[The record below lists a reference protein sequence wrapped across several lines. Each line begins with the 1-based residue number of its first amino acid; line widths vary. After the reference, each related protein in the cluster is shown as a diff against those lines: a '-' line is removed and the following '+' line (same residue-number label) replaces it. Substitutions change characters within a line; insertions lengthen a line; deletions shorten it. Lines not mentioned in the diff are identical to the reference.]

1 MKNQVQNGPSQMK
14 EREGRRFA
22 AFAAPLAMPQA
33 LCFALSC
40 SVFAFRH
47 PLSDVSCIPCPELH
61 ARVRSVVCNVCDVVS
76 FTVLGHAVYHRF
88 LIPCCSVVRA
98 LCCRAL
104 CCVFSAPRRFHSQNP
119 CVACRALCAFPRSCA
134 SGVACHS
141 NFCASEI

>member
-1 MKNQVQNGPSQMK
+1 MK
-14 EREGRRFA
+14 EREGRRFS

-40 SVFAFRH
+40 SVFAFRR
-47 PLSDVSCIPCPELH
+47 PLSDVSYILCPELH
-61 ARVRSVVCNVCDVVS
+61 ARVRSVVCNVSDVVFFMCLVMRCITAS
-76 FTVLGHAVYHRF
+76 
-88 LIPCCSVVRA
+88 LIPCCLVVCA

-119 CVACRALCAFPRSCA
+119 CVAYRILCAFPRSCA

-141 NFCASEI
+141 NFALLRFLFIII